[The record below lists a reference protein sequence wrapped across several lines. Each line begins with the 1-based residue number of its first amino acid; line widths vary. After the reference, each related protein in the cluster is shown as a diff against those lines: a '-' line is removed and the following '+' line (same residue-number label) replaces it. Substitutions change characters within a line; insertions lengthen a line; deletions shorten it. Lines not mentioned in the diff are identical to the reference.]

1 MMIKIEK
8 RIKGK
13 RLNMKYQQHEKRIT
27 MRFLGKYCNL
37 LELQEYK
44 NLSIE
49 LSYYKNVVIMLK

>member
-1 MMIKIEK
+1 
-8 RIKGK
+8 
-13 RLNMKYQQHEKRIT
+13 MKYQQHEKSIT

-37 LELQEYK
+37 LKLQEQK